1 MGLLSRLA
9 AAIKGNELPLPR
21 PGSVSIVPLPRTISR
36 EMEAHPRPS
45 RAEKLEAF
53 TGWVFAAVSAIVED
67 IGAAEWELV
76 EKTTDDPKDW
86 LAVPEDKLPPAL
98 IQPNSMAALQDVL
111 ETSTEHLD
119 LAGETFWRLLTDVPG
134 GPAHGWEIVYPNWI
148 DDPKVIEG
156 TLAGWDITVPGDR
169 RRMIPADDMIWIHYP
184 HPRDRLLA
192 ASPVESYANSHD
204 LDMELRSYG
213 ASLLRN
219 QAVPTIAITGE
230 QRIDEKDAD
239 LLAQRWLDRHYRSPK
254 LPAVLG
260 MGTSVQVLGLS
271 LREIGMEIID
281 KMSREHVLAAYAVP
295 ASRLGITETGLNRAT
310 IEGFTRSYQTN
321 TIGVRLTRLARF
333 INSGVLP
340 RIGVDTRRFLFRFL
354 NPVMA
359 DKEFLLKKA
368 VELVKN
374 SMATVNQGRLLAGEE
389 PNPDGDVYLINSKVD
404 RIPAGQLVSAPIRET
419 QQPSTRGVHIFDET
433 RLELVTLRLAGVQGN
448 LERQFISTLR
458 QLFSQEQKA
467 VIRELR
473 ANWDTISQ
481 KDYEYAHPDYSGE
494 VARVESPG
502 LANAILK
509 DAVGNALTSRSQA
522 WTDAFQTHIF
532 NSTEAGWS
540 LASQQLTEAIDF
552 ADIRQR
558 GLNRARRISAQ
569 LVSGTS
575 ATTQKELRRIIIDG
589 VANNESLAMVSGRI
603 RAKYDQW
610 KGARANTIAQTE
622 TTGHVNFGSWVTAKD
637 TADKSNRPI
646 SKIWVAS
653 FNNTRDS
660 HASSHRQERP
670 VNERFQ
676 VGSASLRFPG
686 DRGSAEE
693 VINCQCTLAFRDA

>member
-1 MGLLSRLA
+1 MGLISRLLA
-9 AAIKGNELPLPR
+9 AVKGDELPLPR
-21 PGSVSIVPLPRTISR
+21 PGSVEIVPLPRKISR
-36 EMEAHPRPS
+36 EMESHPRPS
-45 RAEKLEAF
+45 REEKLEAF

-67 IGAAEWELV
+67 VGAAAWELV
-76 EKTTDDPKDW
+76 DKATDIP
-86 LAVPEDKLPPAL
+86 VPEEQLPPAL
-98 IQPNSMAALQDVL
+98 TQPNSMAMLQDVL

-119 LAGETFWRLLTDVPG
+119 LAGETFWRLLTDDVPG

-148 DDPKVIEG
+148 DDPVIVEG
-156 TLAGWDITVPGDR
+156 RLVGWDITAPGTPR
-169 RRMIPADDMIWIHYP
+169 KRIPASDMLWIHYP
-184 HPRDRLLA
+184 HPRHPLLA

-219 QAVPTIAITGE
+219 QAVPTVWISTE
-230 QRIDEKDAD
+230 QRLDEKDAD
-239 LLAQRWLDRHYRSPK
+239 LWAHRWLDRHYRSPK
-254 LPAVLG
+254 FPAVLG
-260 MGTSVQVLGLS
+260 SGGTVNVLGLS
-271 LREIGMEIID
+271 LKELGIEVID
-281 KMSREHVLAAYAVP
+281 KMSREHVLSAYAVP

-310 IEGFTRSYQTN
+310 IEGFTRNYQRN

-333 INSGVLP
+333 INTGILP
-340 RIGVDTRRFLFRFL
+340 RIGVDTRRLLFRFV

-359 DKEFLLKKA
+359 DQEFLLKKA
-368 VELVKN
+368 TELVEKG
-374 SMATVNQGRLLAGEE
+374 MATVNQGRVIVGDE
-389 PNPDGDVYLINSKVD
+389 PNPDGDVYLVSTNVD
-404 RIPAGQLVSAPIRET
+404 RIPAGQLVSAPPREP

-448 LERQFISTLR
+448 LERQFISNLR
-458 QLFSQEQKA
+458 QLFSQEQKT
-467 VIRELR
+467 VIHELR
-473 ANWDTISQ
+473 ANWGTISQ
-481 KDYEYAHPDYSGE
+481 KRLVLTDSESYAE
-494 VARVESPG
+494 M
-502 LANAILK
+502 K
-509 DAVGNALTSRSQA
+509 DAVGNALASRSQA
-522 WTDAFQTHIF
+522 WADAFQTHVF

-540 LASQQLTEAIDF
+540 LASQQITDSIDF
-552 ADIRQR
+552 GDIRQR

-575 ATTQKELRRIIIDG
+575 LTTQKELRRIIIDG

-610 KGARANTIAQTE
+610 KGARTNSIARTE
-622 TTGHVNFGSWVTAKD
+622 TTGHVNFGSWVTAKE
-637 TADKSNRPI
+637 TADRDKRPI

-686 DRGSAEE
+686 DRGPADE
-693 VINCQCTLAFRDA
+693 VIKCQCTLAFRDA

>member
-1 MGLLSRLA
+1 MGLLSRLYA
-9 AAIKGNELPLPR
+9 AVKGNELPLPR

-36 EMEAHPRPS
+36 EMESHPRPS
-45 RAEKLEAF
+45 REEKLEAF

-67 IGAAEWELV
+67 VGAAGWELV

-98 IQPNSMAALQDVL
+98 TQPNNMAALQDVL

-119 LAGETFWRLLTDVPG
+119 LAGETFWRLLTDAPG
-134 GPAHGWEIVYPNWI
+134 GPAHGWEVVYPNWI
-148 DDPKVIEG
+148 DDPKIIEG
-156 TLAGWDITVPGDR
+156 RLAGWDITVPGDR
-169 RRMIPADDMIWIHYP
+169 LRTIPADDMIWIHYP
-184 HPRDRLLA
+184 HPRERLLA

-204 LDMELRSYG
+204 LDMETRSYS
-213 ASLLRN
+213 ASLVRN
-219 QAVPTIAITGE
+219 QAVPTVWISTE

-254 LPAVLG
+254 LPAVVG
-260 MGTSVQVLGLS
+260 MGGSVHTLGLS
-271 LREIGMEIID
+271 LKDLGIEVID

-295 ASRLGITETGLNRAT
+295 ASRLGITETGLNRNT
-310 IEGFTRSYQTN
+310 IEGFTRNYQSN

-333 INSGVLP
+333 INSGILP
-340 RIGVDTRRFLFRFL
+340 RIGLDTRRFLFRFA

-359 DKEFLLKKA
+359 DQEFLLKKA

-374 SMATVNQGRLLAGEE
+374 GMALVNQGRVMVGEE
-389 PNPDGDVYLINSKVD
+389 PNPDGDVYLVKTNVD
-404 RIPAGQLVSAPIRET
+404 RIPAGQLVSAPARET

-467 VIRELR
+467 VLKELR
-473 ANWDTISQ
+473 ANWDTITQ
-481 KDYEYAHPDYSGE
+481 TAAVAKLDGGE
-494 VARVESPG
+494 LWIADNKRIID
-502 LANAILK
+502 AIYK
-509 DAVGNALTSRSQA
+509 DAVGNALASRSQA

-540 LASQQLTEAIDF
+540 LASQQLTDSIDF

-610 KGARANTIAQTE
+610 KGARANSIAQTE
-622 TTGHVNFGSWVTAKD
+622 TTGHVNFGSWVTAKE
-637 TADKSNRPI
+637 TADRDNRPI
-646 SKIWVAS
+646 SKIWVTS
-653 FNNTRDS
+653 FNNSRDS

-686 DRGSAEE
+686 DRGPADE
-693 VINCQCTLAFRDA
+693 VINCQCTLAFREA